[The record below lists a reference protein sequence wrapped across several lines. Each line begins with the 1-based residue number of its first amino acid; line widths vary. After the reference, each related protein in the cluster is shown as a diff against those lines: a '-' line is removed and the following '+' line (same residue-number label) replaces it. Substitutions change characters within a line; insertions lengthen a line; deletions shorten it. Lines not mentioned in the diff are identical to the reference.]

1 MEASNHSK
9 MSVPL
14 GLFIAVLSFAWAS
27 IFVRWCGETPALII
41 AFYRMFWSTLLF
53 STWYFV
59 KFRKQKPLT
68 GLSFRDKKLIFVSG
82 FFLALHFFTWIASL
96 KFTTIAHSLILESTH
111 PVFALLLSPLLLKE
125 KGTLRSGI
133 AVLITFVGILL
144 IGGQD
149 LGFRPQQLI
158 GDILAIVSALFVTL
172 YMFIARAMRQKI
184 ELIPYLTYV
193 YAGAALILLI
203 FNLLVSNPLID
214 YPLKV
219 HFIMLLLALIPTGIG
234 HSLINWA
241 ARHTEVY
248 RVNLAILGEPILA
261 SVLAYFFFAEVPYGL
276 FWIGASLIVAGI
288 ILALTE
294 RRG

>member
-9 MSVPL
+9 LSVPA
-14 GLFIAVLSFAWAS
+14 GLFIAVLAFAWAS
-27 IFVRWCGETPALII
+27 IFVRWSGETPSLII

-53 STWYFV
+53 CIWYLLRYRG
-59 KFRKQKPLT
+59 KRKTFPLSLKEK
-68 GLSFRDKKLIFVSG
+68 GLLFLSG

-125 KGTLRSGI
+125 KGTLRSAV
-133 AVLITFVGILL
+133 AVLITFAGILI

-149 LGFRPQQLI
+149 LGFRPRQLN
-158 GDILAIVSALFVTL
+158 GDILAVVSALFVTL
-172 YMFIARAMRQKI
+172 YMFVARAMRQKI
-184 ELIPYLTYV
+184 ELIPYLTAV
-193 YAGAALILLI
+193 YGSAAVILLA
-203 FNLLVSNPLID
+203 FNLVVGNQLVR

-219 HFIMLLLALIPTGIG
+219 HFLMLLLALIPTGIG

-261 SVLAYFFFAEVPYGL
+261 SILAYFFFAEVPYGF
-276 FWIGASLIVAGI
+276 FWIGASLIVVGI

-294 RRG
+294 RRE